1 MLFKVYSTRKVS
13 SSNHRE
19 IHDRP
24 FEIINHCPPRRVR
37 LLHGESVATQ
47 HRKTHPLIQKF
58 VIHTNGSPPGSTQLI
73 SDHREPRQ
81 RIRANIHVA
90 QNYYGKTMFF
100 LPSLEYYV
108 KFRAEI
114 TQPSDRPKNIDLP
127 LFKVYSTRGLSSSTQ
142 SRQKAV
148 GSFTANRKSS
158 FFYCLQACYERKSR
172 FE

>member
-1 MLFKVYSTRKVS
+1 
-13 SSNHRE
+13 
-19 IHDRP
+19 
-24 FEIINHCPPRRVR
+24 
-37 LLHGESVATQ
+37 
-47 HRKTHPLIQKF
+47 
-58 VIHTNGSPPGSTQLI
+58 
-73 SDHREPRQ
+73 
-81 RIRANIHVA
+81 
-90 QNYYGKTMFF
+90 MFF